1 MKITLSKLRK
11 LNACYTD
18 EQMLTVSGGKKSM
31 ELIDIMRL
39 DIPEKDRIWVA
50 CACMPQKMRLE
61 FSYTVASRALSR
73 VKNPDQRS
81 VSALAELRKYI
92 DGQSTTEKMR
102 EAADAAYA
110 AYYATNTAYTA
121 YYAAD
126 AAYYAARSASRSAA
140 RSASYSAAYSA
151 ARSASYSAARS
162 AEERKQQIEDIIRL
176 LEGEERR

>member
-39 DIPEKDRIWVA
+39 DIPEIDRIWVA

-81 VSALAELRKYI
+81 VSALAELRKYL

-102 EAADAAYA
+102 DAAYAADSAADAAYA
-110 AYYATNTAYTA
+110 AYYAAY
-121 YYAAD
+121 
-126 AAYYAARSASRSAA
+126 
-140 RSASYSAAYSA
+140 SASY
-151 ARSASYSAARS
+151 SASYSAARS
-162 AEERKQQIEDIIRL
+162 AEERKQQVDDIIRL